1 MEKKYTD
8 NSNSKGVLYD
18 GLNEKADIT
27 QESPRKEVKGSEK
40 PNPLKETVKTP
51 RGSFKI
57 C

>member
-40 PNPLKETVKTP
+40 PNPLKENVKTP